1 MSAGK
6 GRVGGRSVR
15 PGPSRP
21 DSPELSMSFGQ
32 DEPGISR
39 PALPLRRRSRWW
51 WLGPLASALIFC
63 ASLVVLYYIVREI
76 EPGELADAFRN
87 ASARQIGLALGFTAL
102 SYLLLTGYDAL
113 ALKRLGLSIPYRT
126 TALASF
132 TSYSVSFTLG
142 FPIVTGGTVRYWIY
156 SPKGVR
162 ASEVASLTV
171 IAGLTFWLGLG
182 AILCA
187 CLFYASD
194 SVAVLARTS
203 PLVVQGVGLAVAIGT
218 LGYLGWI
225 STGERTIRVRGWNL
239 PLPGLGITLGQMFL
253 GAAEVCAAAAVLYVL
268 LPGGH
273 NIAYPTFLAAYVFAC
288 LIGIASHA
296 PGGLGVFE
304 ATMLIALSRLP
315 YEGVLGALLLFRIAY
330 YLLPFILAL
339 ALLALNEMA
348 RRIRGRER

>member
-1 MSAGK
+1 M
-6 GRVGGRSVR
+6 
-15 PGPSRP
+15 
-21 DSPELSMSFGQ
+21 
-32 DEPGISR
+32 
-39 PALPLRRRSRWW
+39 PARRRSRWW
-51 WLGPLASALIFC
+51 WLGPLASIVIFG
-63 ASLVVLYYIVREI
+63 ASLVVLWYIVQEI
-76 EPGELADAFRN
+76 EPGELAGAFAN
-87 ASARQIGLALGFTAL
+87 ASLRQLGLACGFTAL

-187 CLFYASD
+187 SLFYATP

-203 PLVVQGVGLAVAIGT
+203 PLVVQAVGAAVAVGT
-218 LGYLGWI
+218 IGYLAWI
-225 STGERTIRVRGWNL
+225 ASGERTIRVRGWNL
-239 PLPGLGITLGQMFL
+239 PLPGLAITLGQMFL
-253 GAAEVCAAAAVLYVL
+253 GAAEVCAAAAVLFVL

-273 NIAYPTFLAAYVFAC
+273 GIDYPSFLAVYVFAC
-288 LIGIASHA
+288 LVGIASHA

-304 ATMLIALSRLP
+304 ATMLVALSRLP
-315 YEGVLGALLLFRIAY
+315 FEHVLGALLIFRIIY
-330 YLLPFILAL
+330 YILPFILAL
-339 ALLALNEMA
+339 VLLALNEMI
-348 RRIRGRER
+348 RRIRRHER

>member
-1 MSAGK
+1 M
-6 GRVGGRSVR
+6 
-15 PGPSRP
+15 PP
-21 DSPELSMSFGQ
+21 
-32 DEPGISR
+32 
-39 PALPLRRRSRWW
+39 RRRSRWW
-51 WLGPLASALIFC
+51 WLGPLASVVIFG
-63 ASLVVLYYIVREI
+63 ASLVVLWFIVKEI
-76 EPGELADAFRN
+76 EPGELAGAFAN
-87 ASARQIGLALGFTAL
+87 ASLRQLGLACGFTAL

-187 CLFYASD
+187 CLFYASE
-194 SVAVLARTS
+194 SVAILARTS
-203 PLVVQGVGLAVAIGT
+203 PLVVQGVGAGVALGT
-218 LGYLGWI
+218 LGYLAWVA
-225 STGERTIRVRGWNL
+225 SGERTIRVRGWNL
-239 PLPGLGITLGQMFL
+239 PLPGLAITLGQMFL
-253 GAAEVCAAAAVLYVL
+253 GAAEVCAAAAVLFVL

-273 NIAYPTFLAAYVFAC
+273 GIDYPSFLAVYVFAC
-288 LIGIASHA
+288 LVGIASHA

-304 ATMLIALSRLP
+304 ATMLVALSRLP
-315 YEGVLGALLLFRIAY
+315 FEHVLGALLIFRIVY
-330 YLLPFILAL
+330 YILPFIVAL
-339 ALLALNEMA
+339 VLLALNEMV
-348 RRIRGRER
+348 RRIRRHER

>member
-1 MSAGK
+1 M
-6 GRVGGRSVR
+6 
-15 PGPSRP
+15 
-21 DSPELSMSFGQ
+21 
-32 DEPGISR
+32 
-39 PALPLRRRSRWW
+39 PLRKRSRWW
-51 WLGPLASALIFC
+51 WLGPLASIVIFC
-63 ASLVVLYYIVREI
+63 ASLAVLWIIISEM
-76 EPGELADAFRN
+76 EPGQLAGAFAN
-87 ASARQIGLALGFTAL
+87 SSLRQLGLALGFTAL

-113 ALKRLGLSIPYRT
+113 ALKRLGLTIPYRT

-194 SVAVLARTS
+194 SVAMLARTS
-203 PLVVQGVGLAVAIGT
+203 PLIVQAVGAAVAAGT
-218 LGYLGWI
+218 IGYLVWI
-225 STGERTIRVRGWNL
+225 STGDRTIRVRGWNL
-239 PLPGLGITLGQMFL
+239 HLPGLGTTLGQMLL
-253 GAAEVCAAAAVLYVL
+253 GACEVCAAAAVLFVL

-273 NIAYPTFLAAYVFAC
+273 NIDYPTFLAAYVFAC

-304 ATMLIALSRLP
+304 ATMLVALNRVP
-315 YEGVLGALLLFRIAY
+315 YEHVLGALLVFRIVY

-339 ALLALNEMA
+339 VLLALNEMV
-348 RRIRGRER
+348 RRIKRHDL

>member
-1 MSAGK
+1 
-6 GRVGGRSVR
+6 
-15 PGPSRP
+15 
-21 DSPELSMSFGQ
+21 MSFGPL
-32 DEPGISR
+32 EPGM
-39 PALPLRRRSRWW
+39 PPRRCSRWW
-51 WLGPLASALIFC
+51 WLGPLASILIFS
-63 ASLVVLYYIVREI
+63 ASLVVLWYIVREI
-76 EPGELADAFRN
+76 QPGELASAFAN
-87 ASARQIGLALGFTAL
+87 ASLRQLGLACAFTAL

-187 CLFYASD
+187 SLFYATP
-194 SVAVLARTS
+194 SVAMLARTS
-203 PLVVQGVGLAVAIGT
+203 PLVVQAVGGAVAIAT
-218 LGYLGWI
+218 LGYLAWI
-225 STGERTIRVRGWNL
+225 ASGERTIRVRGWNL
-239 PLPGLGITLGQMFL
+239 PLPGLAITLGQMFL
-253 GAAEVCAAAAVLYVL
+253 GAAEVCAAAAVLFVL

-273 NIAYPTFLAAYVFAC
+273 GIDYPTFLAVYVFAC
-288 LIGIASHA
+288 LVGIASHA

-304 ATMLIALSRLP
+304 ATMLVALSRLP
-315 YEGVLGALLLFRIAY
+315 FEPVLGALLIFRIIY
-330 YLLPFILAL
+330 YILPFILAL
-339 ALLALNEMA
+339 VLLALNEMV
-348 RRIRGRER
+348 RRIRRHER

>member
-1 MSAGK
+1 
-6 GRVGGRSVR
+6 
-15 PGPSRP
+15 
-21 DSPELSMSFGQ
+21 MSFGQ
-32 DEPGISR
+32 PEPGM
-39 PALPLRRRSRWW
+39 PARRRSRWW
-51 WLGPLASALIFC
+51 WLGPLASIVIFG
-63 ASLVVLYYIVREI
+63 ASLVVLWYIVQEI
-76 EPGELADAFRN
+76 EPGELAGAFAN
-87 ASARQIGLALGFTAL
+87 ASLRQLGLACGFTAL

-187 CLFYASD
+187 SLFYATP
-194 SVAVLARTS
+194 SVAALARTS
-203 PLVVQGVGLAVAIGT
+203 PLVVQAVGAAVAVGT
-218 LGYLGWI
+218 IGYLAWI
-225 STGERTIRVRGWNL
+225 ASGERTIRVRGWNL
-239 PLPGLGITLGQMFL
+239 PLPGLAITLGQMFL
-253 GAAEVCAAAAVLYVL
+253 GAAEVCAAAAVLFVL

-273 NIAYPTFLAAYVFAC
+273 GIDYPSFLAVYVFAC
-288 LIGIASHA
+288 LVGIASHA

-304 ATMLIALSRLP
+304 ATMLVALSRLP
-315 YEGVLGALLLFRIAY
+315 FEHVLGALLIFRIIY
-330 YLLPFILAL
+330 YILPFILAL
-339 ALLALNEMA
+339 VLLALNEMI
-348 RRIRGRER
+348 RRIRRHER

>member
-1 MSAGK
+1 
-6 GRVGGRSVR
+6 
-15 PGPSRP
+15 
-21 DSPELSMSFGQ
+21 MSFGPH
-32 DEPGISR
+32 EPGTTLH
-39 PALPLRRRSRWW
+39 PGLRRRSRWW
-51 WLGPLASALIFC
+51 WLGPVASGLIFA
-63 ASLVVLYYIVREI
+63 ASLVVLWFIIKEI
-76 EPGELADAFRN
+76 EPGELAGAFAN
-87 ASARQIGLALGFTAL
+87 ASMRQLGLAVAFTAL

-113 ALKRLGLSIPYRT
+113 ALKRLGLSIAYRT

-182 AILCA
+182 AVLCV
-187 CLFYASD
+187 CLIYAAE
-194 SVAVLARTS
+194 SVAGLARTS
-203 PLVVQGVGLAVAIGT
+203 ALLMQAAGVAVALVS
-218 LGYLGWI
+218 LGYLVWI
-225 STGERTIRVRGWNL
+225 STGERTIRVKGWNL

-253 GAAEVCAAAAVLYVL
+253 GACEVCAAAAVLFVL

-273 NIAYPTFLAAYVFAC
+273 GIDYPSFLAVYVFAV

-304 ATMLIALSRLP
+304 ATMLIALNRLP
-315 YEGVLGALLLFRIAY
+315 FEGVLGALLLFRIIY

-339 ALLALNEMA
+339 VLLALNEII
-348 RRIRGRER
+348 RRIRGRDR

>member
-1 MSAGK
+1 
-6 GRVGGRSVR
+6 
-15 PGPSRP
+15 
-21 DSPELSMSFGQ
+21 MSFGPH
-32 DEPGISR
+32 EPGM
-39 PALPLRRRSRWW
+39 PLRRRSRWW
-51 WLGPLASALIFC
+51 WLGPLASSVIFI

-76 EPGELADAFRN
+76 EPGELARAFAN
-87 ASARQIGLALGFTAL
+87 ASQRQLLLALGFTAL

-113 ALKRLGLSIPYRT
+113 ALRRLGLSIPYRT

-132 TSYSVSFTLG
+132 TSYSVAFTLG
-142 FPIVTGGTVRYWIY
+142 FPIVTGGTVRYWVY
-156 SPKGVR
+156 SAKGVR

-182 AILCA
+182 MILCA
-187 CLFYASD
+187 SLFYATE

-203 PLVVQGVGLAVAIGT
+203 PLVIQAVGAAVALGT
-218 LGYLGWI
+218 AGYLFWVA
-225 STGERTIRVRGWNL
+225 TGERTLRVSGWNL
-239 PLPGLGITLGQMFL
+239 PLPGLGVTLAQMLL

-273 NIAYPTFLAAYVFAC
+273 NLPYESFLAAYIFAC

-315 YEGVLGALLLFRIAY
+315 FEQVLGALLLFRIIY
-330 YLLPFILAL
+330 YILPFILAL
-339 ALLALNEMA
+339 VLLALNEMI
-348 RRIRGRER
+348 RRIRRHEI

>member
-1 MSAGK
+1 MPPRK
-6 GRVGGRSVR
+6 
-15 PGPSRP
+15 
-21 DSPELSMSFGQ
+21 
-32 DEPGISR
+32 
-39 PALPLRRRSRWW
+39 RSRWW
-51 WLGPLASALIFC
+51 WLGPLASIVIFS
-63 ASLVVLYYIVREI
+63 ASLVVLWFIIREI
-76 EPGELADAFRN
+76 EPGELAGAFAN
-87 ASARQIGLALGFTAL
+87 ASLRQLGLACGFTAL

-187 CLFYASD
+187 CLFYATE
-194 SVAVLARTS
+194 SVAGLARTS
-203 PLVVQGVGLAVAIGT
+203 PLVVQGVGAAVAFGT
-218 LGYLGWI
+218 FGYLVWI
-225 STGERTIRVRGWNL
+225 ASGERTIRVRGWNL
-239 PLPGLGITLGQMFL
+239 PLPGLSITLGQMFL
-253 GAAEVCAAAAVLYVL
+253 GAAEVCAAAAVLFVL

-273 NIAYPTFLAAYVFAC
+273 GIDYPSFLAVYVFAC
-288 LIGIASHA
+288 LVGIASHA

-304 ATMLIALSRLP
+304 ATMLVALSRLP
-315 YEGVLGALLLFRIAY
+315 FEQVLGALLIFRIVY
-330 YLLPFILAL
+330 YILPFILAL
-339 ALLALNEMA
+339 VLLALNEMV
-348 RRIRGRER
+348 RRIRRHER

>member
-1 MSAGK
+1 M
-6 GRVGGRSVR
+6 
-15 PGPSRP
+15 
-21 DSPELSMSFGQ
+21 
-32 DEPGISR
+32 
-39 PALPLRRRSRWW
+39 PLRKRSRWW
-51 WLGPLASALIFC
+51 WLGPLASTLIFA
-63 ASLVVLYYIVREI
+63 ASLVVLYFIVREI
-76 EPGELADAFRN
+76 EPGELANAFAN
-87 ASARQIGLALGFTAL
+87 ASLRQLSLALAFTAL

-142 FPIVTGGTVRYWIY
+142 FPLVTGGTVRYWVYAARGI
-156 SPKGVR
+156 R

-182 AILCA
+182 MIFCVS
-187 CLFYASD
+187 LFYATE
-194 SVAVLARTS
+194 SVAQLARTS
-203 PLVVQGVGLAVAIGT
+203 PLVIQAVGAATGLGI

-225 STGERTIRVRGWNL
+225 ASGERTLRVRGWNL
-239 PLPGLGITLGQMFL
+239 PLPGLGVTLGQMLL
-253 GAAEVCAAAAVLYVL
+253 GACEVSAAAAVLYVL

-273 NIAYPTFLAAYVFAC
+273 NLPYESFLAAYIFAC

-315 YEGVLGALLLFRIAY
+315 FEHVLGALLLFRIIY
-330 YLLPFILAL
+330 YILPFILAL
-339 ALLALNEMA
+339 VLLALNEMG
-348 RRIRGRER
+348 RRIRRHEL

>member
-1 MSAGK
+1 M
-6 GRVGGRSVR
+6 
-15 PGPSRP
+15 
-21 DSPELSMSFGQ
+21 
-32 DEPGISR
+32 
-39 PALPLRRRSRWW
+39 PARRRSRWW
-51 WLGPLASALIFC
+51 WLGPLASAAIFC
-63 ASLVVLYYIVREI
+63 ASLVVLWYIVQEI
-76 EPGELADAFRN
+76 EPGELTKAFAN
-87 ASARQIGLALGFTAL
+87 ASLRQLGLACAFTVL

-113 ALKRLGLSIPYRT
+113 ALRRLGLSIPYRT

-182 AILCA
+182 TILCV
-187 CLFYASD
+187 CLFWATG
-194 SVAVLARTS
+194 SVAALARTS
-203 PLVVQGVGLAVAIGT
+203 PLVVQVVGVAVALGT
-218 LGYLGWI
+218 LGYLAWI
-225 STGERTIRVRGWNL
+225 ASGERTIRVRGWNL

-253 GAAEVCAAAAVLYVL
+253 GAAEVCAAAAVLFVL

-273 NIAYPTFLAAYVFAC
+273 NIDYPSFLAVYIVAC

-315 YEGVLGALLLFRIAY
+315 FEHVLGALLLFRIIY

-339 ALLALNEMA
+339 VLLALNEMI
-348 RRIRGRER
+348 RRIRRHER

>member
-1 MSAGK
+1 M
-6 GRVGGRSVR
+6 
-15 PGPSRP
+15 PP
-21 DSPELSMSFGQ
+21 
-32 DEPGISR
+32 
-39 PALPLRRRSRWW
+39 RRRSRWW
-51 WLGPLASALIFC
+51 WLGPLASIVIFS
-63 ASLVVLYYIVREI
+63 ASLVVLWFIIREI
-76 EPGELADAFRN
+76 EPGELASAFAN
-87 ASARQIGLALGFTAL
+87 ASLRQLGLACGFTAL

-187 CLFYASD
+187 CLFYATE

-203 PLVVQGVGLAVAIGT
+203 PLVVQGVGAAVAFGT
-218 LGYLGWI
+218 FGYLVWI
-225 STGERTIRVRGWNL
+225 ATGERTIRVRGWNL

-253 GAAEVCAAAAVLYVL
+253 GAAEVCAAAAVLFVL

-273 NIAYPTFLAAYVFAC
+273 GIDYPSFLAVYVFAC
-288 LIGIASHA
+288 LVGIASHA

-304 ATMLIALSRLP
+304 ATMLVALSRLP
-315 YEGVLGALLLFRIAY
+315 FEQVLGALLIFRIIY
-330 YLLPFILAL
+330 YIMPFILAL
-339 ALLALNEMA
+339 VLLALNEMV
-348 RRIRGRER
+348 RRIRRHER

>member
-1 MSAGK
+1 
-6 GRVGGRSVR
+6 
-15 PGPSRP
+15 
-21 DSPELSMSFGQ
+21 MSFGQ
-32 DEPGISR
+32 HEPGF
-39 PALPLRRRSRWW
+39 PLRKRSRWW

-63 ASLVVLYYIVREI
+63 ASLGVLWFIIREI
-76 EPGELADAFRN
+76 EPGELAKAFRD
-87 ASARQIGLALGFTAL
+87 ASPRQLGLALGFTAL

-187 CLFYASD
+187 CLFYD
-194 SVAVLARTS
+194 PTGVATLARTS
-203 PLVVQGVGLAVAIGT
+203 PLVVQGVGAGVALAT
-218 LGYLGWI
+218 LGYLAWI
-225 STGERTIRVRGWNL
+225 ATGERTVRVRGWNL
-239 PLPGLGITLGQMFL
+239 PLPGLGITLGQMAL
-253 GAAEVCAAAAVLYVL
+253 GACEVCAAAAVLFVL

-273 NIAYPTFLAAYVFAC
+273 NLDYPSFLAAYVFAC

-304 ATMLIALSRLP
+304 ATMLVALSRIP
-315 YEGVLGALLLFRIAY
+315 YEGVLGALLLFRIIY
-330 YLLPFILAL
+330 YLLPFVFAL
-339 ALLALNEMA
+339 VLLALNEMI
-348 RRIRGRER
+348 RRIRRQERD